1 MDNPE
6 KQETMDTRQT
16 KQNTKY
22 RKRKRWATRTPP
34 TKTRGEIRF
43 LSWISM

>member
-22 RKRKRWATRTPP
+22 KKRKRWATRTPP
-34 TKTRGEIRF
+34 RKPEVILG
-43 LSWISM
+43 SYPKYP